1 MQNSRMIKKYT
12 DQDFIPKINS
22 LTKISQDKNKSA
34 NRRNEI
40 IMHKLI
46 MTTTKNLL
54 ILQVFLVKL
63 IFGTT
68 TKNNKKTNQ
77 PIANTKNNN
86 DNNNK
91 PTTNRQYRIKN
102 PKINPKEEIFRAH
115 PLIFLQSKL

>member
-46 MTTTKNLL
+46 MTTTKKSSNPTS
-54 ILQVFLVKL
+54 ISR
-63 IFGTT
+63 
-68 TKNNKKTNQ
+68 KT
-77 PIANTKNNN
+77 
-86 DNNNK
+86 D
-91 PTTNRQYRIKN
+91 
-102 PKINPKEEIFRAH
+102 FRYYN
-115 PLIFLQSKL
+115 